1 MLNDIFTLIW
11 KEWKEVFLQ
20 RSSGRMGLVSLLIFV
35 GMFGI
40 FLPLQSG
47 VEWLVSPMSMA
58 LAMWMPIFLVLG
70 LVTDAF
76 AGERERHTLET
87 LLASRLSDTAIL
99 FGKIGAGVAYG
110 FTFALVTLIVG
121 AVTINIAFPAGGL
134 KFYTLPLFFGGLAF
148 SLLTCLL
155 MASLGVLVSLR
166 SPTARVAYQ
175 KLSIVM
181 LVIVLLPTL
190 LLPLLPE
197 DLQMSVQ
204 MALQNINWGA
214 IMLIAAVVLITA
226 VAVLIGLAKARFQR
240 AKLILD

>member
-1 MLNDIFTLIW
+1 MLTDIFILIW

-20 RSSGRMGLVSLLIFV
+20 RSSGRMGLLSLLIFV

-40 FLPLQSG
+40 FFPLQSG
-47 VEWLVSPMSMA
+47 VEWLTTPVSMA
-58 LAMWMPIFLVLG
+58 IAMWMPIFLVLG

-121 AVTINIAFPAGGL
+121 AITINIAFPAGGF
-134 KFYTLPLFFGGLAF
+134 KFYAPALFFGGLAF
-148 SLLTCLL
+148 SLLACLL
-155 MASLGVLVSLR
+155 VASLGVLVSLR

-197 DLQMSVQ
+197 NTRLSLQL
-204 MALQNINWGA
+204 ALQNANWNTIILVAALVLIGA
-214 IMLIAAVVLITA
+214 VVILIAAA
-226 VAVLIGLAKARFQR
+226 RARFQR

>member
-1 MLNDIFTLIW
+1 MLTDIFILIW

-40 FLPLQSG
+40 FFPLQSG
-47 VEWLVSPMSMA
+47 VEWLTTPVSMA
-58 LAMWMPIFLVLG
+58 IAMWMPIFLVLG
-70 LVTDAF
+70 LVTD

-121 AVTINIAFPAGGL
+121 AITINIAFPAGGF
-134 KFYTLPLFFGGLAF
+134 KFYAPALFFGGLAF
-148 SLLTCLL
+148 SLLACLL
-155 MASLGVLVSLR
+155 VASLGVLVSLR

-197 DLQMSVQ
+197 NTRLSLQL
-204 MALQNINWGA
+204 ALQNANWNTIILVAALVLIGA
-214 IMLIAAVVLITA
+214 VVILIAAA
-226 VAVLIGLAKARFQR
+226 RARFQR